1 MITSLKE
8 RITFSH
14 IINIIAN
21 TIGMVLVI
29 KPSFI
34 FANDINASGR
44 LITDEIQTTALYYIT
59 FSALFFLSNTYVV
72 DRSLKGITILLGDFS
87 SLLIK
92 EKCLA
97 MLNSGEIHNHIS
109 TFRSTCNYVTSLCW
123 YWWFHHINYN
133 GIMERWLRTSKGD
146 LRYPDNLTG
155 RNV

>member
-44 LITDEIQTTALYYIT
+44 LITDEVQTTALYYIT

-72 DRSLKGITILLGDFS
+72 DRSLKGITILLSNFS
-87 SLLIK
+87 SILIK
-92 EKCLA
+92 KIF
-97 MLNSGEIHNHIS
+97 SDIS
-109 TFRSTCNYVTSLCW
+109 F
-123 YWWFHHINYN
+123 
-133 GIMERWLRTSKGD
+133 
-146 LRYPDNLTG
+146 
-155 RNV
+155 